1 MFPGWVRLLKD
12 WIPAEKP
19 RFSIGKWEWPVY
31 SASKRRQRMAGI
43 MEFRDA
49 SFQEAK
55 RLPRDF
61 LQALS
66 DFFSA
71 GNAVTEQGWYDFCKK
86 WSAKLSRDPDLL
98 SGLVMDCGLVGR
110 FIRLKSDEKS
120 IHSISYGPM
129 EPLDTIIREAAFKL
143 AGENRKWLDSIINA
157 FKDIEV
163 KTPESY
169 GPSGESAPT
178 PKSGAGPALTGD
190 AKVEALQ
197 AIKRFLENKLTEI
210 AELHES
216 VVENGEPAQKDFR
229 SVRLTESLPWT
240 FRWNRTNDKFR
251 LAVEFLLSVL
261 KVAGRSPEGFEW
273 KELGAQA
280 QQAIGG
286 SKMFDRDREKLLDLI
301 QEICGMP
308 LEDLGLTSRG
318 SLYPVYILGKIEL
331 TFCAESQNRCIG
343 QECDLPQENPSNGQ
357 FRTLSLDS
365 LHAITNFE
373 VEELKSLSTPA
384 GRIILTENRALL
396 IKMYKTGWFKK
407 SPESFV
413 VGIDGRLRLS
423 HHRILKLLQRAAPH
437 IPCYIWTDSDS
448 PGISFVEELHH
459 LFPGARVVFI
469 EGHNLSCL
477 DYEKFTEK
485 IKARPDLLNREQE
498 SLLGGPDDWDRV
510 FQIY

>member
-1 MFPGWVRLLKD
+1 
-12 WIPAEKP
+12 
-19 RFSIGKWEWPVY
+19 
-31 SASKRRQRMAGI
+31 MAGI

-129 EPLDTIIREAAFKL
+129 EPLASMIREAAFKL
-143 AGENRKWLDSIINA
+143 AEENRRWLDSIMNA
-157 FKDIEV
+157 LKDIEV
-163 KTPESY
+163 KTLESNR
-169 GPSGESAPT
+169 SSVEST
-178 PKSGAGPALTGD
+178 PPPWSGAEPAPAAD
-190 AKVEALQ
+190 AKCEALRTV
-197 AIKRFLENKLTEI
+197 KRFLENKLAEI
-210 AELHES
+210 AGLHEDRGK
-216 VVENGEPAQKDFR
+216 NGEHTREYFR
-229 SVRLTESLPWT
+229 SVRIADSLPWT
-240 FRWNRTNDKFR
+240 FRWDKPNNKFR
-251 LAVEFLLSVL
+251 LAVDFLLSVL

-280 QQAIGG
+280 QQSIGG
-286 SKMFDRDREKLLDLI
+286 SKVFDRDREKLLDLVS
-301 QEICGMP
+301 EICGMP

-318 SLYPVYILGKIEL
+318 SLYSVYILGKIEL
-331 TFCAESQNRCIG
+331 AFCAESQNRCNG
-343 QECDLPQENPSNGQ
+343 QECDLPQENPSNGE

-365 LHAITNFE
+365 LHAVTNFE

-396 IKMYKTGWFKK
+396 IKMYKTGWFRK

-423 HHRILKLLQRAAPH
+423 HHRFLKLLQKAAPH
-437 IPCYIWTDSDS
+437 TPCYIWTDSDS

-485 IKARPDLLNREQE
+485 IKERPDLLNREQE

-510 FQIY
+510 FRIY